1 MKLFPQQ
8 RHVSPFPFS
17 TLAWALDKTVND
29 TRPIGVSTTS
39 LCLLASSPFPAPPP
53 PPVSFQFF
61 GGSFPAPSPPGLQAF
76 LEKFPEPGRLSPS
89 VHLPNSDST
98 FPASPQFH
106 SSSSLWPSPH
116 YPSCPSADG
125 VSRVPHSLTA
135 LEGHTWTH
143 MCFPSRDHR
152 PSRPHSSYVA
162 ALTLW
167 LYLE

>member
-39 LCLLASSPFPAPPP
+39 LCLLASSPFAAPPP
-53 PPVSFQFF
+53 APALPPVRFQFL

-116 YPSCPSADG
+116 CPSFLAHLQMG
-125 VSRVPHSLTA
+125 SPGFLTHLLPWRVTLGPACASPPETTA
-135 LEGHTWTH
+135 PPAPTIH
-143 MCFPSRDHR
+143 MLQP
-152 PSRPHSSYVA
+152 
-162 ALTLW
+162 
-167 LYLE
+167 